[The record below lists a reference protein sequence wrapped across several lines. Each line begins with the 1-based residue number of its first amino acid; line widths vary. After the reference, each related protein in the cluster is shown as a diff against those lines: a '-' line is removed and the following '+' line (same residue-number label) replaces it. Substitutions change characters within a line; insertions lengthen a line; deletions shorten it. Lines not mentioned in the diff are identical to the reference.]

1 MTQEQV
7 IIGMDP
13 HMSSNTIAVLTR
25 DETVLTRRRF
35 QHSDDGFVELLEA
48 VADYPNRVWAIE
60 GANGMGRSIAQ
71 RLVAFNETV
80 IDVPAKLATRVR
92 VSSTGHGTKTDAAD
106 AMAIARAAIHSPH
119 LRRMLPDDAAVAM
132 KLISDRRKELVGL
145 RTQAMCR
152 LHRLLRELIP
162 GGAPAA
168 ISAETAF
175 GLLNDLKPGDPAGEV
190 RLEIAIDHIED
201 VMRLDRKID
210 DYTRRIV
217 SEVKAS
223 GTTLTRIYGV
233 GPLNAALIIGEVGD
247 VSRFPSRDHFASY
260 SGAAPISAS
269 SGDHQRHRLNRAG
282 NRTLNHQIDVAIAQ
296 VVEHG
301 VERFGCVVAVSA
313 FRVEPTLEEVCVRQ
327 LCDSQDIRHRVQS
340 RACHESGRS
349 STSRR
354 IAPTRSRAHG
364 SMARNVVRHLIR
376 GSRLEVS
383 SRWPP
388 RRSSSS
394 PPCRARR
401 PSTP

>member
-13 HMSSNTIAVLTR
+13 HKSSNTIAVLTR
-25 DETVLTRRRF
+25 DETMLTRRRF

-48 VADYPNRVWAIE
+48 VADYPDRVWAIE
-60 GANGMGRSIAQ
+60 GANGMGRSIAH

-92 VSSTGHGTKTDAAD
+92 VYSTGHGTKTDAAD
-106 AMAIARAAIHSPH
+106 AVAIARVAIHSPH
-119 LRRMLPDDAAVAM
+119 LRRVLPDDAAVAM

-152 LHRLLRELIP
+152 LHRSLRELIP
-162 GGAPAA
+162 GGAPTA

-175 GLLNDLKPGDPAGEV
+175 GLLNDLKPGDPASEV
-190 RLEIAIDHIED
+190 RLEVAIDHIED

-210 DYTRRIV
+210 DCTRRIV

-223 GTTLTRIYGV
+223 GTTLTRIYSV

-282 NRTLNHQIDVAIAQ
+282 NRTLNHTLHIAAVVQI
-296 VVEHG
+296 
-301 VERFGCVVAVSA
+301 
-313 FRVEPTLEEVCVRQ
+313 RQ
-327 LCDSQDIRHRVQS
+327 TPPD
-340 RACHESGRS
+340 
-349 STSRR
+349 
-354 IAPTRSRAHG
+354 APTTYANSP
-364 SMARNVVRHLIR
+364 R
-376 GSRLEVS
+376 GSR
-383 SRWPP
+383 
-388 RRSSSS
+388 RRKLFD
-394 PPCRARR
+394 A
-401 PSTP
+401 

>member
-1 MTQEQV
+1 MTQEHV

-13 HMSSNTIAVLTR
+13 HKSSNTIAVLTR
-25 DETVLTRRRF
+25 DETMLTRRRF

-92 VSSTGHGTKTDAAD
+92 VYSTGHGTKTDAAD

-119 LRRMLPDDAAVAM
+119 LRRVLPDDAAVGM

-162 GGAPAA
+162 GGAPTA
-168 ISAETAF
+168 ISAATAF
-175 GLLNDLKPGDPAGEV
+175 GLLNDLKPGDPASEV

-217 SEVKAS
+217 TEVKAS

-282 NRTLNHQIDVAIAQ
+282 NRTLNHALHIAAVVQIRQDTPGRAYYLRKLAEGKSKKEAVRCVKRRVSDAIWRQLQIDRADDRTQNSDWPRWISKRGGQPAYRSPDTPRANGQ
-296 VVEHG
+296 PMLPK
-301 VERFGCVVAVSA
+301 AVS
-313 FRVEPTLEEVCVRQ
+313 V
-327 LCDSQDIRHRVQS
+327 
-340 RACHESGRS
+340 
-349 STSRR
+349 
-354 IAPTRSRAHG
+354 
-364 SMARNVVRHLIR
+364 
-376 GSRLEVS
+376 
-383 SRWPP
+383 
-388 RRSSSS
+388 
-394 PPCRARR
+394 
-401 PSTP
+401 